1 VSKSFV
7 YIGCCNRPTPYFAS
21 SNGVGIGV
29 FNFDSATGRMQ
40 TAGVRE
46 GIDNPTFLSVDHS
59 GRHLYANSEV
69 FGWNEGTV
77 SAYAIDA
84 VTGGLSYLN
93 KQPALGSITA
103 FNSFDRTGHHLL
115 AANYGM
121 GPVGEK
127 PDRSVAVLPIAEDGT
142 LGPACAHA
150 SHEGTGPDP
159 DRQERP
165 HAHAA
170 RVSPDNRFVLVTDL
184 GIDAMIVYRFD
195 EATGSIVRS
204 HVHPLPAGS
213 GPRHFVFDKTGSR
226 VFVVN
231 ELNSTV
237 CSFSYDAPVGRLEL
251 IDTCTTIPVGTSG
264 NHCSEITLAP
274 SGQRLFVANRGH
286 DSVATLAVDPATGR
300 LHLEGTTAAGGKT
313 PRHMAVDPSG
323 RFLVVAN
330 QDSDR
335 LSIFRIDEN
344 DEKLSHTGSVATG
357 TPTCIAF
364 VPAPD
369 RQAGA

>member
-1 VSKSFV
+1 MSRCFAYV
-7 YIGCCNRPTPYFAS
+7 GCCNRPTPYFAS
-21 SNGVGIGV
+21 SNGKGIAV
-29 FNFDSATGRMQ
+29 FTFDTATGEMQ
-40 TAGVRE
+40 PAGVRE
-46 GIDNPTFLSVDHS
+46 GIDNPTFLSVAPS

-84 VTGGLSYLN
+84 ATGDLSYLD

-103 FNSFDRTGHHLL
+103 FNSFDRSGRHLL
-115 AANYGM
+115 VANYGM
-121 GPVGEK
+121 GPVSEK
-127 PDRSVAVLPIAEDGT
+127 PNRSVAVFPIAGDGT
-142 LGPACAHA
+142 LGPASAHA
-150 SHEGTGPDP
+150 GHEGAGPDP

-170 RVSPDNRFVLVTDL
+170 RISLDNRFVLVSDL
-184 GIDAMIVYRFD
+184 GIDAIVVYRFD
-195 EATGSIVRS
+195 EASGSIVRS
-204 HVHPLPAGS
+204 HACPLPAGS
-213 GPRHFVFDKTGSR
+213 GPRHFVFDNAGAR

-237 CSFSYDAPVGRLEL
+237 CSFAYDARFGQLRL
-251 IDTCTTIPVGTSG
+251 IDTRATIPEGTGG

-286 DSVATLAVDPATGR
+286 DSIATLAIDPQTGR
-300 LHLEGTTAAGGKT
+300 LHFEGTTPAVGKT

-323 RFLVVAN
+323 RFLIVAN
-330 QDSDR
+330 QDSDC
-335 LSIFRIDEN
+335 LSAFRIGEDG
-344 DEKLSHTGSVATG
+344 EKLSHVGSIATG

-364 VPAPD
+364 APAPN
-369 RQAGA
+369 QQGGA